1 MVGSALRQELMIHEQ
16 RLEVLM
22 TREFK
27 KHSANTIVDD
37 DTGTKYLVFGKYE
50 IAQTP
55 EGFVVSD
62 WHSMIHCFSAK
73 RIALSWCIADKY
85 QRYNLSNN
93 LVILDRRQQVLKTDI
108 YCSRKTAE
116 VSGRESFYEIVNT
129 KMQPKIDML
138 ESVTAELEKCVNSA
152 KYLQIRGFHNETART
167 SGS

>member
-1 MVGSALRQELMIHEQ
+1 MKYDR
-16 RLEVLM
+16 RLEALLEK
-22 TREFK
+22 EFK
-27 KHSANTIVDD
+27 KNSANTIVSDE
-37 DTGTKYLVFGKYE
+37 TGTNFLVFGKYE
-50 IAQTP
+50 ITQTP

-62 WHSMIHCFSAK
+62 WHSAIHCFSAK
-73 RIALSWCIADKY
+73 RVALSWCIADKY

-93 LVILDRRQQVLKTDI
+93 IVILDRRQQVLKTDI

-116 VSGRESFYEIVNT
+116 VSGHESFYEIVNT

>member
-1 MVGSALRQELMIHEQ
+1 MKYDHK
-16 RLEVLM
+16 LEVLLEK
-22 TREFK
+22 EFK
-27 KHSANTIVDD
+27 KHSANSIVSD
-37 DTGTKYLVFGKYE
+37 DTGTNYLVFGKYE
-50 IAQTP
+50 ITQTP
-55 EGFVVSD
+55 GGFLVSD
-62 WHSMIHCFSAK
+62 WHSPLHCFSAK

-93 LVILDRRQQVLKTDI
+93 IVILDRRQQVLKTDI
-108 YCSRKTAE
+108 FCSRKTAE
-116 VSGRESFYEIVNT
+116 VSGHESFYEIVNT

>member
-1 MVGSALRQELMIHEQ
+1 MKYDR
-16 RLEVLM
+16 RLEALLEK
-22 TREFK
+22 EFK
-27 KHSANTIVDD
+27 KNSANTIVSDE
-37 DTGTKYLVFGKYE
+37 TGTNFLVFGKYE
-50 IAQTP
+50 ITQTP

-62 WHSMIHCFSAK
+62 WHSAIHCFSTK

-93 LVILDRRQQVLKTDI
+93 IVILDRRQQVLKTDI

-116 VSGRESFYEIVNT
+116 VSGHESFYEIVNT

-138 ESVTAELEKCVNSA
+138 ESVTTELEKCVNSA

>member
-1 MVGSALRQELMIHEQ
+1 MKYDH
-16 RLEVLM
+16 RLEVLL
-22 TREFK
+22 TKEFK
-27 KHSANTIVDD
+27 KYSANTIVSD
-37 DTGTKYLVFGKYE
+37 DTGTNYLVFGKYE
-50 IAQTP
+50 ITQTP

-62 WHSMIHCFSAK
+62 WHSALHCFSTK
-73 RIALSWCIADKY
+73 RVALSWCIADKY

-93 LVILDRRQQVLKTDI
+93 IVILDRRQQVLKSDI

-116 VSGRESFYEIVNT
+116 VSGHEAFYEIVNT

-138 ESVTAELEKCVNSA
+138 ESVTAELEKCINSA

>member
-1 MVGSALRQELMIHEQ
+1 MKYDHK
-16 RLEVLM
+16 LEVLLEK
-22 TREFK
+22 EFK
-27 KHSANTIVDD
+27 KHSANSIVSD
-37 DTGTKYLVFGKYE
+37 DTGNNYLVFGKYE
-50 IAQTP
+50 ITQNP
-55 EGFVVSD
+55 DGFMVSD
-62 WHSMIHCFSAK
+62 WHSALHCFSAK

-93 LVILDRRQQVLKTDI
+93 IVILDRRQQILKTDI

-116 VSGRESFYEIVNT
+116 VSGHELFYEIVNT

-138 ESVTAELEKCVNSA
+138 ESVTAELEKCINSA

>member
-1 MVGSALRQELMIHEQ
+1 MKYDHK
-16 RLEVLM
+16 LEVLLEK
-22 TREFK
+22 EFK
-27 KHSANTIVDD
+27 KHSANSIVSD
-37 DTGTKYLVFGKYE
+37 DTGNNYLVFGKYE
-50 IAQTP
+50 ITQTP
-55 EGFVVSD
+55 DGFMVSD
-62 WHSMIHCFSAK
+62 WHSALHCFSAK

-93 LVILDRRQQVLKTDI
+93 IVILDRRQQVLKTDI

-116 VSGRESFYEIVNT
+116 VSGHESFYEIVNT

>member
-1 MVGSALRQELMIHEQ
+1 MKYDR
-16 RLEVLM
+16 RLEALLEK
-22 TREFK
+22 EFK
-27 KHSANTIVDD
+27 KNSANTIVSDE
-37 DTGTKYLVFGKYE
+37 TGTNFLVFGKYE
-50 IAQTP
+50 ITQTP

-62 WHSMIHCFSAK
+62 WHSAIHCFSTK

-93 LVILDRRQQVLKTDI
+93 IVILDRRQQVLKTDI
-108 YCSRKTAE
+108 YCSRKTADA
-116 VSGRESFYEIVNT
+116 SGHESFYEIVNT